1 MKKTPEATAA
11 KRATISFSE
20 KDIKNLIFIQQ
31 ELDLPSVNHAISV
44 AIKLAENI
52 IVQAKKGDVVFRS
65 GTEERCLFIPG
76 LEKRSEELVSS

>member
-1 MKKTPEATAA
+1 MKKAAETATA

-20 KDIKNLIFIQQ
+20 RDIKSLIFIQQ

-44 AIKLAENI
+44 AIKIAENI

-65 GTEERCLFIPG
+65 GTEERSLFIPG